1 MTSPLAGDVA
11 RRPGG
16 ETQIQ
21 VPAATPPWLWVAL
34 LVGAVLTIW
43 WGWFVFGFIQEP
55 SAVGR
60 VLTAL
65 LTLIATSIV
74 AGLAGAMGA
83 YGLVR
88 KAAWAR
94 PVAWIAAVLITL
106 TGVGAIAGIPALVGL
121 WWSRK
126 ASRP

>member
-1 MTSPLAGDVA
+1 MTSPLAGEVP
-11 RRPGG
+11 RRAGG
-16 ETQIQ
+16 ETQAI

-34 LVGAVLTIW
+34 LAGAVITIW

-55 SAVGR
+55 SAVGP
-60 VLTAL
+60 VLIAL
-65 LTLIATSIV
+65 LTLIGTSIG
-74 AGLAGAMGA
+74 AGFAGAVGA

-88 KAAWAR
+88 NAAWAR
-94 PVAWIAAVLITL
+94 PVAWIAAGLITL

>member
-1 MTSPLAGDVA
+1 MDPEIASPPALRATSPAN
-11 RRPGG
+11 G
-16 ETQIQ
+16 EDS
-21 VPAATPPWLWVAL
+21 VTPPWLWVAL
-34 LVGAVLTIW
+34 LAGAAVAIW

-55 SAVGR
+55 SAVER
-60 VLTAL
+60 VLIAL
-65 LTLIATSIV
+65 LTLVGTSVV
-74 AGLAGAMGA
+74 AGFAGAIA
-83 YGLVR
+83 SYGLVR
-88 KAAWAR
+88 NAAWSR